1 MAQPPQSKSNDYHAD
16 CDWPRCDCPS
26 ASCKFDTPLQAGV
39 PSKVQ
44 RDGDQAPPIP
54 NQHPAIQDL
63 VMQDMLTRKNIG
75 IQRYGTPLQP
85 HNGRDMMK
93 DLYEELLDA
102 CNYIRGQ
109 LYERDGK

>member
-1 MAQPPQSKSNDYHAD
+1 MSLTDTRKFSLRK
-16 CDWPRCDCPS
+16 CEWPSCDCPS
-26 ASCKFDTPLQAGV
+26 HGCEFENQKQFEATKI
-39 PSKVQ
+39 Q
-44 RDGDQAPPIP
+44 REGDQPPPVP
-54 NQHPAIQDL
+54 NNRPAIQDL
-63 VMQDMLTRKNIG
+63 VMQDMLARKLLG
-75 IQRYGTPLQP
+75 QQRYGTPLQP

>member
-1 MAQPPQSKSNDYHAD
+1 MEPTKPM
-16 CDWPRCDCPS
+16 RE
-26 ASCKFDTPLQAGV
+26 
-39 PSKVQ
+39 
-44 RDGDQAPPIP
+44 GDQPLPTP
-54 NQHPAIQDL
+54 NAMPAIQDL
-63 VMQDMLTRKNIG
+63 VIQDMNERKQIG
-75 IQRYGTPLQP
+75 IKRYGTPLQP